1 MKISTK
7 KGDAGKTDLPDG
19 DIVSKAD
26 KRIEV
31 LGLLDKFVAILGLAR
46 SLAVNNEVK
55 LNIKD
60 IQTELIKI
68 GSGLAKAYENET
80 ESKAFLKYLD
90 DLVEKYE
97 GEIDLPKKFVVPGD
111 SSASAS
117 IDVARCIARELERKV
132 VNVNEVLELKKNY
145 TLKYLNRLSDVL
157 FLIARF
163 EESY

>member
-7 KGDAGKTDLPDG
+7 KGDAGKTDLPGG

-26 KRIEV
+26 KRIEI
-31 LGLLDKFVAILGLAR
+31 LGLLDKFVALLGLAR
-46 SLAVNNEVK
+46 SLAVNNETK

-60 IQTELIKI
+60 IQIELIKI
-68 GSGLAKAYENET
+68 GSGITKAGENET

-90 DLVEKYE
+90 ELVEKYE

-117 IDVARCIARELERKV
+117 IDIARCVARELERKV
-132 VNVNEVLELKKNY
+132 VNINNILDLKKDH